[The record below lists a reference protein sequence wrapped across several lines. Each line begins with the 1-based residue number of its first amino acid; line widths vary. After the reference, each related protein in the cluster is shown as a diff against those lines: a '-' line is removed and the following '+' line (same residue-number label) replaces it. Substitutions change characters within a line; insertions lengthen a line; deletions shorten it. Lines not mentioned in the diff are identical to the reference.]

1 MVVRWCGGSFLGTNW
16 IPFGYQTRIVF
27 KPIAPHFTNLLMAD
41 YIIPTEHLRDV
52 VEQDI
57 LIMNVQLT
65 NLQQLCDGI
74 ILIWAK
80 VSKGMLPV
88 ESMLSLIK
96 AVLSF
101 LLFSLLK
108 GF

>member
-1 MVVRWCGGSFLGTNW
+1 M
-16 IPFGYQTRIVF
+16 RIVF
-27 KPIAPHFTNLLMAD
+27 KPIALQFTNLLMAD

-57 LIMNVQLT
+57 SIMNVQLT

-74 ILIWAK
+74 ILIRAK
-80 VSKGMLPV
+80 VLKGMLPV

-101 LLFSLLK
+101 LLCSLLK